1 MASIGG
7 KVIGSGGFGCI
18 FEPELKCVDDPIETR
33 NKKYISKLMLTNY
46 AYEEYN
52 KIKEFKLVLKNIPNY
67 EEYFLLDGFTICQPK
82 KLTNSDLKGYTKRCK
97 SLKKKKIN
105 SKNINRSLDQ
115 LSLINMPHGGVDLE
129 KYIYNSRS
137 LVELN
142 NSLIQLLVN
151 GVCKMNEMGVFH
163 CDLKDGNILVQQYY
177 TKLSTRIIDW
187 GLSFMYTGENTYP
200 KGIYRRPF
208 QYNVPFSSVLFN
220 DEFDKLYND
229 FLLVYPEPSYYQVRT
244 FIINYIFVWNRI
256 RGPGHLSAINDIHEK
271 LFSNELIAIS
281 EPKIQDHIIEYD
293 YTYYYIVEYLT
304 KVVMKYTNKGKI
316 NMKEYFVSV
325 FLKNVDI
332 WGFVMI
338 YVTIYEYIYSNFESR
353 ECLDKIKRIILTF
366 LYENPTETINVDNL
380 VVELTKLSA
389 SFQSM
394 YTNMPKSRSKT
405 VKSKKKKRR
414 KTLKK

>member
-7 KVIGSGGFGCI
+7 KVIGSGGFGCV
-18 FEPELKCVDDPIETR
+18 FEPELKCVDDPIKAR
-33 NKKYISKLMLTNY
+33 NKKYISKLMLTKY

-52 KIKEFKLVLKNIPNY
+52 KIKEFKQVLKNIPNY

-82 KLTNSDLKGYTKRCK
+82 KLTKSDLKGYTKRCK

-115 LSLINMPHGGVDLE
+115 LSLINMPHGGVDIE

-187 GLSFMYTGENTYP
+187 GLSFMYTGDQAYP

-220 DEFDKLYND
+220 DDFDKLYND

-271 LFSNELIAIS
+271 FFSNELVVIS

-338 YVTIYEYIYSNFESR
+338 YVTVYEYIYSNFESR

-366 LYENPTETINVDNL
+366 LYENPTEPINVDNL
-380 VVELTKLSA
+380 VVELTTLSA
-389 SFQSM
+389 SFQRM
-394 YTNMPKSRSKT
+394 YTIMPKSRSKT

>member
-1 MASIGG
+1 MASVGG

-33 NKKYISKLMLTNY
+33 DKKYISKLMLTKY

-52 KIKEFKLVLKNIPNY
+52 KIKEFKHVLKNIPNY
-67 EEYFLLDGFTICQPK
+67 EEYFLLDGFTICQPN
-82 KLTNSDLKGYTKRCK
+82 KLTKSDLKGYAKRCK

-115 LSLINMPHGGVDLE
+115 LSLISMPHGGVDLE

-142 NSLIQLLVN
+142 NSLIQLLVH

-187 GLSFMYTGENTYP
+187 GMSFMYTGDEEYP

-220 DEFDKLYND
+220 DEFDKLYNE

-256 RGPGHLSAINDIHEK
+256 RGPGHLSAINDINEK
-271 LFSNELIAIS
+271 LFSGELVAIS

-316 NMKEYFVSV
+316 NMNEYFVSV

-338 YVTIYEYIYSNFESR
+338 YVTIYEYIYSNYESR

-366 LYENPTETINVDNL
+366 LYENPTEPINVNKL
-380 VVELTKLSA
+380 VIELTKLSS
-389 SFQSM
+389 SFQSLG
-394 YTNMPKSRSKT
+394 TIMPKSRSKT
-405 VKSKKKKRR
+405 VKSKPKKRR